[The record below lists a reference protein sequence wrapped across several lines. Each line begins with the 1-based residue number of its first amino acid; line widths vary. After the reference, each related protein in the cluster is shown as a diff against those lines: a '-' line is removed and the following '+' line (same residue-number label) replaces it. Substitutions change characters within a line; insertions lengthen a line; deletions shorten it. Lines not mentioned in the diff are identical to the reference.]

1 MADEL
6 KELKQEQQEVVILE
20 KDMDIDED
28 IIPIESPEDNQAPI
42 TPQQE
47 ETLEEPEEISHK
59 PKFKFDKKLIML
71 IASGLFCIILLIILA
86 IMAFTSKDEE
96 PEPILPIQA
105 NPIIPPTITQ
115 KFQSSKI
122 DSMLIKAN
130 KLYES
135 GNKIEALKLY
145 ENIAVYNESLSKYNL
160 GVSKMNQGLYK
171 EAIETFKEAIA
182 NNENITVSAIN
193 IAVCALEIKDEELFK
208 YYIDLANAFINRDS
222 DVNLYEFYNA
232 LVNYY
237 RGFYIEALHTLDL
250 SDSKYYT
257 SQKEYLKS
265 KILSYLHEDKEAIKA
280 IKAVEDYDI
289 NLPLGL
295 LHARLG
301 EYKEAKQYLNKALV
315 DEKNAPS
322 TYLAISLID
331 IKTGEFASAAT
342 TLKMLNDYNS
352 TFIKDTY
359 PIKAIL
365 NPELFNINLA
375 QQNYDMN
382 IFFDQNSLY
391 QILFYFTPYKAFDP
405 KQTIEYIRKGGLSL
419 FVDENSVAN
428 EYLQT
433 SGIVS
438 KANVMLSNAI
448 LKALN
453 NQLREA
459 NSDFLEIIKLYPNH
473 SILQFNLA
481 LTFAQLGDFAQAYKH
496 FVTSYHLDTSN
507 YIAGAYAIMTAKMI
521 GKDAKRLTNEIL
533 DSMGLDSN
541 LDQDNIYKAMIQLT
555 QSNESALNSW
565 LDKNKNDTVLDTV
578 FNIITAYITNRS
590 EVIIPATDI
599 LNQKL
604 PNDVLVNI
612 IYSATRF
619 DSQNIKNYA
628 KDIQTKFL
636 TTKLDKGALYGGAT
650 IIRTQ
655 YIKLLQIAGLLH
667 KERENIVSDL
677 KVSTQNTKDIL
688 YTLAYLDL
696 FTGHYEEAY
705 TIYNEL
711 INNENI
717 DDANT
722 LFLASVA
729 SIGANHPDSAIG
741 YLELSK
747 LTNPTYAESRLALGL
762 LYQEVGNIDAAI
774 TQYDGLGNSG
784 YKSKFFTFKLE

>member
-6 KELKQEQQEVVILE
+6 REQQEVVIQE
-20 KDMDIDED
+20 KDPNED
-28 IIPIESPEDNQAPI
+28 IIPIESSDERAKAQKQETKEK
-42 TPQQE
+42 TPQESEGVKSKFKLTKKLLILIGASILIFILLITALIVAFSGSDEPESQVIE
-47 ETLEEPEEISHK
+47 LEEP
-59 PKFKFDKKLIML
+59 KLI
-71 IASGLFCIILLIILA
+71 
-86 IMAFTSKDEE
+86 T
-96 PEPILPIQA
+96 
-105 NPIIPPTITQ
+105 PPTITQ

-135 GNKIEALKLY
+135 GNKAEALKIY
-145 ENIAVYNESLSKYNL
+145 ENIAVYNESLSNYNL
-160 GVSKMNQGLYK
+160 GVSKMNQGLFK
-171 EAIETFKEAIA
+171 DAINSFKDAIA
-182 NNENITVSAIN
+182 NNENIAVSAIN
-193 IAVCALEIKDEELFK
+193 LAVCALEINDEKLFE

-237 RGFYIEALHTLDL
+237 RGYYIEALHTLDL
-250 SDSKYYT
+250 SNSKYYT
-257 SQKEYLKS
+257 SQKEYLRS

-289 NLPLGL
+289 SLPLGL

-301 EYKEAKQYLNKALV
+301 EYKEAKKYLNRALV

-331 IKTGEFASAAT
+331 LKTGEFGSAAK
-342 TLKMLNDYNS
+342 TLKMLNDFNS
-352 TFIKDTY
+352 TFVRDTY
-359 PIKAIL
+359 PIKTVL
-365 NPELFNINLA
+365 NPELFDINLA
-375 QQNYDMN
+375 QNNYDLTK
-382 IFFDQNSLY
+382 FFNQNSLY

-419 FVDENSVAN
+419 FVDESGIAD
-428 EYLQT
+428 EYLET
-433 SGIVS
+433 SSIVS
-438 KANVMLSNAI
+438 KANVMLSKAI
-448 LKALN
+448 FKALN
-453 NQLREA
+453 NKLREA
-459 NSDFLEIIKLYPNH
+459 NSDFLEITKLYPNH
-473 SILQFNLA
+473 SIVQFNLA

-496 FVTSYHLDTSN
+496 FVTSYHLDPSN
-507 YIAGAYAIMTAKMI
+507 YIAGAYAIMAAKMI
-521 GKDAKRLTNEIL
+521 GRDAKRLTKEVM
-533 DSMGLDSN
+533 DTMDTDTN

-555 QSNESALNSW
+555 QGNQGALNDW
-565 LDKNKNDTVLDTV
+565 LDKNYNESVLNIV
-578 FNIITAYITNRS
+578 FNIICAYITDRNDI
-590 EVIIPATDI
+590 VILATDE

-604 PNDVLVNI
+604 PNDVLTNI
-612 IYSATRF
+612 IYSVTRF
-619 DSQNIKNYA
+619 DVKNIKNYA
-628 KDIQTKFL
+628 KDIQVKFL
-636 TTKLDKGALYGGAT
+636 TTKLDKGTLYGGAT
-650 IIRTQ
+650 IIKTE
-655 YIKLLQIAGLLH
+655 YIKLLQIAGLLNI
-667 KERENIVSDL
+667 ERESIIKDL
-677 KVSTQNTKDIL
+677 KISSDNTKDIL
-688 YTLAYLDL
+688 HTLAYLSL

-711 INNENI
+711 VNTEKE

-741 YLELSK
+741 YLELAK
-747 LTNPTYAESRLALGL
+747 LTNPTYSEARLALGF

>member
-6 KELKQEQQEVVILE
+6 KEQQEVVIQE
-20 KDMDIDED
+20 KDPNED
-28 IIPIESPEDNQAPI
+28 IIPIESSDERAKAQKQETKEEKPQESEGIKSKFKLTKKLLMLIGAGILIFILLITALIMAFSGSDEPESQVI
-42 TPQQE
+42 E
-47 ETLEEPEEISHK
+47 LEEP
-59 PKFKFDKKLIML
+59 KLI
-71 IASGLFCIILLIILA
+71 
-86 IMAFTSKDEE
+86 T
-96 PEPILPIQA
+96 
-105 NPIIPPTITQ
+105 PPTITQ

-135 GNKIEALKLY
+135 GNKAEALKIY
-145 ENIAVYNESLSKYNL
+145 ENIAVYNESLSNYNL
-160 GVSKMNQGLYK
+160 GVSKMNQGLFK
-171 EAIETFKEAIA
+171 DAINSFKDAIA
-182 NNENITVSAIN
+182 NNENIAVSAIN
-193 IAVCALEIKDEELFK
+193 LAVCALEINDEKLFE

-237 RGFYIEALHTLDL
+237 KGYYIEALHTLDL
-250 SDSKYYT
+250 SNSKYYT
-257 SQKEYLKS
+257 SQKEYLRS

-301 EYKEAKQYLNKALV
+301 EYKEAKKYLNRALV

-331 IKTGEFASAAT
+331 LKTGEFGSAAK
-342 TLKMLNDYNS
+342 TLKMLNDFNS
-352 TFIKDTY
+352 TFVRDTY
-359 PIKAIL
+359 PIKTVL
-365 NPELFNINLA
+365 NPELFDINLA
-375 QQNYDMN
+375 QNNYDLTK
-382 IFFDQNSLY
+382 FFNQNSLY

-419 FVDENSVAN
+419 FVDESGMAD
-428 EYLQT
+428 EYLET

-438 KANVMLSNAI
+438 KANVMLSQAI
-448 LKALN
+448 FKALN
-453 NQLREA
+453 NKLREA
-459 NSDFLEIIKLYPNH
+459 NSDFLEITKLYPNH
-473 SILQFNLA
+473 SIVQFNLA

-496 FVTSYHLDTSN
+496 FVTSYHLDPSN
-507 YIAGAYAIMTAKMI
+507 HIAGAYAIMAAKMI
-521 GKDAKRLTNEIL
+521 GRDAKRLTKEVM
-533 DSMGLDSN
+533 DTMDADTN

-555 QSNESALNSW
+555 QGNQGALNDW
-565 LDKNKNDTVLDTV
+565 LDKNYNESVLNIV
-578 FNIITAYITNRS
+578 FNIICAYITDRNDI
-590 EVIIPATDI
+590 VILATDK

-604 PNDVLVNI
+604 PNDVLTNI
-612 IYSATRF
+612 IYSVTRF
-619 DSQNIKNYA
+619 DVKNIKNYA
-628 KDIQTKFL
+628 KDIQVKFL
-636 TTKLDKGALYGGAT
+636 TTKLDKGTLYGGAT
-650 IIRTQ
+650 IIKTE
-655 YIKLLQIAGLLH
+655 YIKLLQIAGLLNI
-667 KERENIVSDL
+667 ERESIIKDL
-677 KVSTQNTKDIL
+677 KISSDNTKDIL
-688 YTLAYLDL
+688 HTLAYLSL

-711 INNENI
+711 VNTEKE

-741 YLELSK
+741 YLELAK
-747 LTNPTYAESRLALGL
+747 LTNPTYSEARLALGF

-774 TQYDGLGNSG
+774 TQYSGLGD
-784 YKSKFFTFKLE
+784 SKYQSQFFTFRLE

>member
-6 KELKQEQQEVVILE
+6 KEQQEVVIQE
-20 KDMDIDED
+20 KDPNED
-28 IIPIESPEDNQAPI
+28 IIPIESSDERAKAQKQEAKEE
-42 TPQQE
+42 TPQESEGVKSKFKLTKKLLMLIGAGILIFILLITALIAAFSGSDEPESQVIE
-47 ETLEEPEEISHK
+47 LEEP
-59 PKFKFDKKLIML
+59 KLI
-71 IASGLFCIILLIILA
+71 
-86 IMAFTSKDEE
+86 T
-96 PEPILPIQA
+96 
-105 NPIIPPTITQ
+105 PPTITQ

-135 GNKIEALKLY
+135 GNKAEALKIY
-145 ENIAVYNESLSKYNL
+145 ENIAVYNESLSNYNL
-160 GVSKMNQGLYK
+160 GVSKMNQGLFK
-171 EAIETFKEAIA
+171 DAINSFKDAIA
-182 NNENITVSAIN
+182 NNENIAVSAIN
-193 IAVCALEIKDEELFK
+193 LAVCALEINDEKLFE

-237 RGFYIEALHTLDL
+237 KGYYIEALHTLDL
-250 SDSKYYT
+250 SNSKYYT
-257 SQKEYLKS
+257 SQKEYLRS

-301 EYKEAKQYLNKALV
+301 EYKEAKKYLNRALV

-331 IKTGEFASAAT
+331 LKTGEFGSAAK
-342 TLKMLNDYNS
+342 TLKMLNDFNS
-352 TFIKDTY
+352 TFVRDTY
-359 PIKAIL
+359 PIKTVL
-365 NPELFNINLA
+365 NPELFDINLA
-375 QQNYDMN
+375 QNNYDLTK
-382 IFFDQNSLY
+382 FFDQNSLY

-419 FVDENSVAN
+419 FVDESGMAD
-428 EYLQT
+428 EYLET

-438 KANVMLSNAI
+438 KANVMLSQAI
-448 LKALN
+448 FKALN
-453 NQLREA
+453 NKLREA
-459 NSDFLEIIKLYPNH
+459 NSDFLEITKLYPNH
-473 SILQFNLA
+473 SIVQFNLA

-507 YIAGAYAIMTAKMI
+507 YIAGAYAIMAAKMI
-521 GKDAKRLTNEIL
+521 GRDAKRLTKEVM
-533 DSMGLDSN
+533 DTMDADTN

-555 QSNESALNSW
+555 QGNQGALNDW
-565 LDKNKNDTVLDTV
+565 LDKNYNESVLNIV
-578 FNIITAYITNRS
+578 FNIICAYITDRNDI
-590 EVIIPATDI
+590 VILATDK

-604 PNDVLVNI
+604 PNDVLTNI
-612 IYSATRF
+612 IYSVTRF
-619 DSQNIKNYA
+619 DVKNIKNYA
-628 KDIQTKFL
+628 KDIQVKFL
-636 TTKLDKGALYGGAT
+636 TTKLDKGTLYGGAT
-650 IIRTQ
+650 IIKTE
-655 YIKLLQIAGLLH
+655 YIKLLQIAGLLNI
-667 KERENIVSDL
+667 ERESIIKDL
-677 KVSTQNTKDIL
+677 KISSDNTKDIL
-688 YTLAYLDL
+688 HTLAYLSL

-711 INNENI
+711 VNTEKE

-741 YLELSK
+741 YLELAK
-747 LTNPTYAESRLALGL
+747 LTNPTYSEARLALGF

-774 TQYDGLGNSG
+774 TQYSGLGD
-784 YKSKFFTFKLE
+784 SKYQSQFFTFRLE

>member
-6 KELKQEQQEVVILE
+6 KEQQQEVVIQE
-20 KDMDIDED
+20 KDPNED
-28 IIPIESPEDNQAPI
+28 IIPIESSDERAKAQKQETKEEKPQESEGVKSKFKLTKKLLMLIGASILIFILLITALIVAFSGSDEPESQVI
-42 TPQQE
+42 E
-47 ETLEEPEEISHK
+47 LEEP
-59 PKFKFDKKLIML
+59 KLI
-71 IASGLFCIILLIILA
+71 
-86 IMAFTSKDEE
+86 T
-96 PEPILPIQA
+96 
-105 NPIIPPTITQ
+105 PPTITQ

-135 GNKIEALKLY
+135 GNKAEALKIY
-145 ENIAVYNESLSKYNL
+145 ENIAVYNESLSNYNL
-160 GVSKMNQGLYK
+160 GVSKMNQGLFK
-171 EAIETFKEAIA
+171 DAINSFKDAIA
-182 NNENITVSAIN
+182 NNENIAVSAIN
-193 IAVCALEIKDEELFK
+193 LAVCALEINDEKLFE

-237 RGFYIEALHTLDL
+237 KGYYIEALHTLDL
-250 SDSKYYT
+250 SNSKYYT
-257 SQKEYLKS
+257 SQKEYLRS

-301 EYKEAKQYLNKALV
+301 EYKEAKKYLNRALV

-331 IKTGEFASAAT
+331 LKTGEFGSAAK
-342 TLKMLNDYNS
+342 TLKMLNDFNS
-352 TFIKDTY
+352 TFVRDTY
-359 PIKAIL
+359 PIKTVL
-365 NPELFNINLA
+365 NPELFDINLA
-375 QQNYDMN
+375 QNNYDLTK
-382 IFFDQNSLY
+382 FFDQNSLY

-419 FVDENSVAN
+419 FVDESGMAD
-428 EYLQT
+428 EYLET

-438 KANVMLSNAI
+438 KANVMLSQAI
-448 LKALN
+448 FKALN
-453 NQLREA
+453 NKLREA
-459 NSDFLEIIKLYPNH
+459 NSDFLEITKLYPNH
-473 SILQFNLA
+473 SIVQFNLA

-496 FVTSYHLDTSN
+496 FVTSYHLDPSN
-507 YIAGAYAIMTAKMI
+507 HIAGAYAIMAAKMI
-521 GKDAKRLTNEIL
+521 GRDAKRLTKEVM
-533 DSMGLDSN
+533 DTMDADTN

-555 QSNESALNSW
+555 QGNQGALNDW
-565 LDKNKNDTVLDTV
+565 LDKNYNESVLNIV
-578 FNIITAYITNRS
+578 FNIICAYITDRNDI
-590 EVIIPATDI
+590 VILATDK

-604 PNDVLVNI
+604 PNDVLTNI
-612 IYSATRF
+612 IYSVTRF
-619 DSQNIKNYA
+619 DVKNIKNYA
-628 KDIQTKFL
+628 KDIQVKFL
-636 TTKLDKGALYGGAT
+636 TTKLDKGTLYGGAT
-650 IIRTQ
+650 IIKTE
-655 YIKLLQIAGLLH
+655 YIKLLQIAGLLNI
-667 KERENIVSDL
+667 ERESIIKDL
-677 KVSTQNTKDIL
+677 KISSDNTKDIL
-688 YTLAYLDL
+688 HTLAYLSL

-711 INNENI
+711 VNTEKE

-741 YLELSK
+741 YLELAK
-747 LTNPTYAESRLALGL
+747 LTNPTYSEARLALGF

-774 TQYDGLGNSG
+774 TQYSGLGD
-784 YKSKFFTFKLE
+784 SKYQSQFFTFKLE

>member
-6 KELKQEQQEVVILE
+6 KEQQEVVIQE
-20 KDMDIDED
+20 KDPNED
-28 IIPIESPEDNQAPI
+28 IIPIESSDERAKAQKQETKEEKPQESEGVKSKFKLTKKLLMLIGASILIFILLITALIVAFSGSDEPESQVI
-42 TPQQE
+42 E
-47 ETLEEPEEISHK
+47 LEEP
-59 PKFKFDKKLIML
+59 KLI
-71 IASGLFCIILLIILA
+71 
-86 IMAFTSKDEE
+86 T
-96 PEPILPIQA
+96 
-105 NPIIPPTITQ
+105 PPTITQ

-135 GNKIEALKLY
+135 GNKAEALKIY
-145 ENIAVYNESLSKYNL
+145 ENIAVYNESLSNYNL
-160 GVSKMNQGLYK
+160 GVSKMNQGLFK
-171 EAIETFKEAIA
+171 DAINSFKDAIA
-182 NNENITVSAIN
+182 NNENIAVSAIN
-193 IAVCALEIKDEELFK
+193 LAVCALEINDEKLFE

-237 RGFYIEALHTLDL
+237 RGYYIEALHTLDL
-250 SDSKYYT
+250 SNSKYYT
-257 SQKEYLKS
+257 SQKEYLRS

-289 NLPLGL
+289 SLPLGL

-301 EYKEAKQYLNKALV
+301 EYKEAKKYLNRALV

-331 IKTGEFASAAT
+331 LKTGEFGSAAK
-342 TLKMLNDYNS
+342 TLKMLNDFNS
-352 TFIKDTY
+352 TFVRDTY
-359 PIKAIL
+359 PIKTVL
-365 NPELFNINLA
+365 NPELFDINLA
-375 QQNYDMN
+375 QNNYDLTK
-382 IFFDQNSLY
+382 FFNQNSLY

-419 FVDENSVAN
+419 FVDESGIAD
-428 EYLQT
+428 EYLET
-433 SGIVS
+433 SSIVS
-438 KANVMLSNAI
+438 KANVMLSQAI
-448 LKALN
+448 FKALN
-453 NQLREA
+453 NKLREA
-459 NSDFLEIIKLYPNH
+459 NSDFLEITKLYPNH
-473 SILQFNLA
+473 SIVQFNLA

-507 YIAGAYAIMTAKMI
+507 YIAGAYAIMAAKMI
-521 GKDAKRLTNEIL
+521 GRDAKRLTKEVM
-533 DSMGLDSN
+533 DTMDADTN

-555 QSNESALNSW
+555 QGNQGALNDW
-565 LDKNKNDTVLDTV
+565 LDKNYNESVLNIV
-578 FNIITAYITNRS
+578 FNIICAYITDRNDI
-590 EVIIPATDI
+590 VILATDK

-604 PNDVLVNI
+604 PNDVLTNI
-612 IYSATRF
+612 IYSVTRF
-619 DSQNIKNYA
+619 DVKNIKNYA
-628 KDIQTKFL
+628 KDIQVKFL
-636 TTKLDKGALYGGAT
+636 TTKLDKGTLYGGAT
-650 IIRTQ
+650 IIKTE
-655 YIKLLQIAGLLH
+655 YIKLLQIAGLLNI
-667 KERENIVSDL
+667 ERESIIKDL
-677 KVSTQNTKDIL
+677 KISSDNTKDIL
-688 YTLAYLDL
+688 HTLAYLSL

-711 INNENI
+711 VNTEKE

-741 YLELSK
+741 YLELAK
-747 LTNPTYAESRLALGL
+747 LTNPTYSEARLALGF

>member
-6 KELKQEQQEVVILE
+6 KEQQEVVIQE
-20 KDMDIDED
+20 KDPNED
-28 IIPIESPEDNQAPI
+28 IIPIESSDERAKAQKQETKEEKPQESEGVKSKFKLTKKLLMLIGASILIFILLITALIVAFSGSDEPESQVI
-42 TPQQE
+42 E
-47 ETLEEPEEISHK
+47 LEEP
-59 PKFKFDKKLIML
+59 KLI
-71 IASGLFCIILLIILA
+71 
-86 IMAFTSKDEE
+86 T
-96 PEPILPIQA
+96 
-105 NPIIPPTITQ
+105 PPTITQ

-135 GNKIEALKLY
+135 GNKAEALKIY
-145 ENIAVYNESLSKYNL
+145 ENIAVYNESLSNYNL
-160 GVSKMNQGLYK
+160 GVSKMNQGLFK
-171 EAIETFKEAIA
+171 DAINSFKDAIA
-182 NNENITVSAIN
+182 NNENIAVSAIN
-193 IAVCALEIKDEELFK
+193 LAVCALEINDEKLFE

-237 RGFYIEALHTLDL
+237 KGYYIEALHTLDL
-250 SDSKYYT
+250 SNSKYYT
-257 SQKEYLKS
+257 SQKEYLRS

-301 EYKEAKQYLNKALV
+301 EYKEAKKYLNRALV

-331 IKTGEFASAAT
+331 LKTGEFGSAAK
-342 TLKMLNDYNS
+342 TLKMLNDFNS
-352 TFIKDTY
+352 TFVRDTY
-359 PIKAIL
+359 PIKTVL
-365 NPELFNINLA
+365 NPELFDINLA
-375 QQNYDMN
+375 QNNYDLTK
-382 IFFDQNSLY
+382 FFDQNSLY

-419 FVDENSVAN
+419 FVDESGIAD
-428 EYLQT
+428 EYLET

-438 KANVMLSNAI
+438 KANVMLSQAI
-448 LKALN
+448 FKALN
-453 NQLREA
+453 NKLREA
-459 NSDFLEIIKLYPNH
+459 NSDFLEITKLYPNH
-473 SILQFNLA
+473 SIVQFNLA

-496 FVTSYHLDTSN
+496 FVTSYHLDPSN
-507 YIAGAYAIMTAKMI
+507 YIAGAYAIMAAKII
-521 GKDAKRLTNEIL
+521 GRDAKRLTKEVM
-533 DSMGLDSN
+533 DTMDADTN

-555 QSNESALNSW
+555 QGNQGALNDW
-565 LDKNKNDTVLDTV
+565 LDKNHNESVLNIV
-578 FNIITAYITNRS
+578 FNIICAYITDRNDI
-590 EVIIPATDI
+590 VILATDE

-604 PNDVLVNI
+604 PNDVLTNI
-612 IYSATRF
+612 IYSVTRF
-619 DSQNIKNYA
+619 DVKNIKNYA
-628 KDIQTKFL
+628 KDIQVKFL
-636 TTKLDKGALYGGAT
+636 TTKLDKGTLYGGAT
-650 IIRTQ
+650 IIKTE
-655 YIKLLQIAGLLH
+655 YIKLLQIAGLLNI
-667 KERENIVSDL
+667 ERESIIKDL
-677 KVSTQNTKDIL
+677 KISSDNTKDIL
-688 YTLAYLDL
+688 HTLAYLSL

-711 INNENI
+711 VNTEKE

-741 YLELSK
+741 YLELAK
-747 LTNPTYAESRLALGL
+747 LTNPTYSEARLALGF
-762 LYQEVGNIDAAI
+762 LYQEVGNIEAAI

>member
-6 KELKQEQQEVVILE
+6 KELEQEQQEVVILE

-331 IKTGEFASAAT
+331 IKTGEFTSAAT

-521 GKDAKRLTNEIL
+521 GKDTKRLTNEIL

-774 TQYDGLGNSG
+774 TQYNGLGNSG
-784 YKSKFFTFKLE
+784 YRSKFFTFRLE

>member
-6 KELKQEQQEVVILE
+6 REQQEVVIQE
-20 KDMDIDED
+20 KDPNED
-28 IIPIESPEDNQAPI
+28 IIPIESSDERAKAQKQETKEE
-42 TPQQE
+42 TPQESEGVKSKFKLTKKLLILIGTSILIFILLITALIVAFSGSDEPESQAIE
-47 ETLEEPEEISHK
+47 LEEP
-59 PKFKFDKKLIML
+59 KLI
-71 IASGLFCIILLIILA
+71 
-86 IMAFTSKDEE
+86 T
-96 PEPILPIQA
+96 
-105 NPIIPPTITQ
+105 PPTITQ

-135 GNKIEALKLY
+135 GNKAEALKIY
-145 ENIAVYNESLSKYNL
+145 ENIAVYNESLSNYNL
-160 GVSKMNQGLYK
+160 GVSKMNQGLFK
-171 EAIETFKEAIA
+171 DAINSFKDAIA
-182 NNENITVSAIN
+182 NNENIAVSAIN
-193 IAVCALEIKDEELFK
+193 LAVCALEINDEKLFE

-237 RGFYIEALHTLDL
+237 RGYYIEALHTLDL
-250 SDSKYYT
+250 SNSKYYT
-257 SQKEYLKS
+257 SQKEYLRS

-289 NLPLGL
+289 SLPLGL

-301 EYKEAKQYLNKALV
+301 EYKEAKKYLNRALV

-331 IKTGEFASAAT
+331 LKTGEFGSAAK
-342 TLKMLNDYNS
+342 TLKMLNDFNS
-352 TFIKDTY
+352 TFVRDTY
-359 PIKAIL
+359 PIKTVL
-365 NPELFNINLA
+365 NPELFDINLA
-375 QQNYDMN
+375 QNNYDLTK
-382 IFFDQNSLY
+382 FFNQNSLY

-419 FVDENSVAN
+419 FVDESGIAD
-428 EYLQT
+428 EYLET
-433 SGIVS
+433 SSIVS
-438 KANVMLSNAI
+438 KANVMLSKAI
-448 LKALN
+448 FKALN
-453 NQLREA
+453 NKLREA
-459 NSDFLEIIKLYPNH
+459 NSDFLEITKLYPNH
-473 SILQFNLA
+473 SIVQFNLA

-496 FVTSYHLDTSN
+496 FVTSYHLDPSN
-507 YIAGAYAIMTAKMI
+507 YIAGAYAIMAAKMI
-521 GKDAKRLTNEIL
+521 GRDAKRLTKEVM
-533 DSMGLDSN
+533 DTMDADTD

-555 QSNESALNSW
+555 QGNQGALNDW
-565 LDKNKNDTVLDTV
+565 LDKNYNESVLNIV
-578 FNIITAYITNRS
+578 FNIICAYITDRNDI
-590 EVIIPATDI
+590 VILATDK

-604 PNDVLVNI
+604 PNDVLTNI
-612 IYSATRF
+612 IYSVTRF
-619 DSQNIKNYA
+619 DVKNIKNYA
-628 KDIQTKFL
+628 KDIQVKFL
-636 TTKLDKGALYGGAT
+636 TTKLDKGTLYGGAT
-650 IIRTQ
+650 IIKAE
-655 YIKLLQIAGLLH
+655 YIKLLQIAGLLNI
-667 KERENIVSDL
+667 ERESIIKDL
-677 KVSTQNTKDIL
+677 KISSDNTKDIL
-688 YTLAYLDL
+688 HTLAYLSL

-711 INNENI
+711 VNTEKE

-741 YLELSK
+741 YLELAK
-747 LTNPTYAESRLALGL
+747 LTNPTYSEARLALGF

>member
-6 KELKQEQQEVVILE
+6 KEQQEVVIQE
-20 KDMDIDED
+20 KDPNED
-28 IIPIESPEDNQAPI
+28 IIPIESSDERAKAQKQETKEEKPQESEGVKSKFKLTKKLLMLIGAGILIFILLITALIAAFSGSDEPESQVI
-42 TPQQE
+42 E
-47 ETLEEPEEISHK
+47 LEEP
-59 PKFKFDKKLIML
+59 KLI
-71 IASGLFCIILLIILA
+71 
-86 IMAFTSKDEE
+86 T
-96 PEPILPIQA
+96 
-105 NPIIPPTITQ
+105 PPTITQ

-135 GNKIEALKLY
+135 GNKAEALKIY
-145 ENIAVYNESLSKYNL
+145 ENIAVYNESLSNYNL
-160 GVSKMNQGLYK
+160 GVSKMNQGLFK
-171 EAIETFKEAIA
+171 DAINSFKDAIA
-182 NNENITVSAIN
+182 NNENIAVSAIN
-193 IAVCALEIKDEELFK
+193 LAVCALEINDEKLFE

-237 RGFYIEALHTLDL
+237 KGYYIEALHTLDL
-250 SDSKYYT
+250 SNSKYYT
-257 SQKEYLKS
+257 SQKEYLRS

-301 EYKEAKQYLNKALV
+301 EYKEAKKYLNRALV

-331 IKTGEFASAAT
+331 LKTGEFGSAAK
-342 TLKMLNDYNS
+342 TLKMLNDFNS
-352 TFIKDTY
+352 TFVRDTY
-359 PIKAIL
+359 PIKTVL
-365 NPELFNINLA
+365 NPELFDINLA
-375 QQNYDMN
+375 QNNYDLTK
-382 IFFDQNSLY
+382 FFDQNSLY

-419 FVDENSVAN
+419 FVDESGMAD
-428 EYLQT
+428 EYLET

-438 KANVMLSNAI
+438 KANVMLSQAI
-448 LKALN
+448 FKALN
-453 NQLREA
+453 NKLREA
-459 NSDFLEIIKLYPNH
+459 NSDFLEITKLYPNH
-473 SILQFNLA
+473 SIVQFNLA

-507 YIAGAYAIMTAKMI
+507 YIAGAYAIMAAKMI
-521 GKDAKRLTNEIL
+521 GRDAKRLTKEVM
-533 DSMGLDSN
+533 DTMDADTN

-555 QSNESALNSW
+555 QGNQGALNDW
-565 LDKNKNDTVLDTV
+565 LDKNYNESVLNIV
-578 FNIITAYITNRS
+578 FNIICAYITDRNDI
-590 EVIIPATDI
+590 VILATDK

-604 PNDVLVNI
+604 PNDVLTNI
-612 IYSATRF
+612 IYSVTRF
-619 DSQNIKNYA
+619 DVKNIKNYA
-628 KDIQTKFL
+628 KDIQVKFL
-636 TTKLDKGALYGGAT
+636 TTKLDKGTLYGGAT
-650 IIRTQ
+650 IIKTE
-655 YIKLLQIAGLLH
+655 YIKLLQIAGLLNI
-667 KERENIVSDL
+667 ERESIIKDL
-677 KVSTQNTKDIL
+677 KISSDNTKDIL
-688 YTLAYLDL
+688 HTLAYLSL

-711 INNENI
+711 VNTEKE

-741 YLELSK
+741 YLELAK
-747 LTNPTYAESRLALGL
+747 LTNPTYSEARLALGF

-774 TQYDGLGNSG
+774 TQYSGLGD
-784 YKSKFFTFKLE
+784 SKYQSQFFTFRLE

>member
-6 KELKQEQQEVVILE
+6 KEQQEVVIQE
-20 KDMDIDED
+20 KDPNED
-28 IIPIESPEDNQAPI
+28 IIPIESSDERAKAQKQETKEE
-42 TPQQE
+42 TPQESEGVKSKFKLTKKLLMLIGASILIFILLITALIVAFSGSDEPESQVIE
-47 ETLEEPEEISHK
+47 LEEP
-59 PKFKFDKKLIML
+59 KLI
-71 IASGLFCIILLIILA
+71 
-86 IMAFTSKDEE
+86 T
-96 PEPILPIQA
+96 
-105 NPIIPPTITQ
+105 PPTITQ
-115 KFQSSKI
+115 KFQSTKI

-135 GNKIEALKLY
+135 GNKAEALKIY
-145 ENIAVYNESLSKYNL
+145 ENIAVYNESLSNYNL
-160 GVSKMNQGLYK
+160 GVSKMNQGLFK
-171 EAIETFKEAIA
+171 DAINSFKDAIA
-182 NNENITVSAIN
+182 NNENIAVSAIN
-193 IAVCALEIKDEELFK
+193 LAVCALEINDEKLFE

-237 RGFYIEALHTLDL
+237 KGYYIEALHTLDL
-250 SDSKYYT
+250 SNSKYYT
-257 SQKEYLKS
+257 SQKEYLRS

-301 EYKEAKQYLNKALV
+301 EYKEAKKYLNRALV

-331 IKTGEFASAAT
+331 LKTGEFGSAAK
-342 TLKMLNDYNS
+342 TLKMLNDFNS
-352 TFIKDTY
+352 TFVRDTY
-359 PIKAIL
+359 PIKTVL
-365 NPELFNINLA
+365 NPELFDINLA
-375 QQNYDMN
+375 QNNYDLTK
-382 IFFDQNSLY
+382 FFNQNSLY

-419 FVDENSVAN
+419 FVDESGIAD
-428 EYLQT
+428 EYLET

-438 KANVMLSNAI
+438 KANVMLSQAI
-448 LKALN
+448 FKALN
-453 NQLREA
+453 NKLREA
-459 NSDFLEIIKLYPNH
+459 NSDFLEITKLYPNH
-473 SILQFNLA
+473 SIVQFNLA

-496 FVTSYHLDTSN
+496 FVTSYHLDPSN
-507 YIAGAYAIMTAKMI
+507 YIAGAYAIMAAKII
-521 GKDAKRLTNEIL
+521 GRDAKRLTKEVM
-533 DSMGLDSN
+533 DTMDADTN

-555 QSNESALNSW
+555 QGNQGALNDW
-565 LDKNKNDTVLDTV
+565 LDKNYNESVLNIV
-578 FNIITAYITNRS
+578 FNIICAYITDRNDI
-590 EVIIPATDI
+590 VILATDE

-604 PNDVLVNI
+604 PNDVLTNI
-612 IYSATRF
+612 IYSVTRF
-619 DSQNIKNYA
+619 DVKNIKNYA
-628 KDIQTKFL
+628 KDIQVKFL
-636 TTKLDKGALYGGAT
+636 TTKLDKGTLYGGAT
-650 IIRTQ
+650 IIKTE
-655 YIKLLQIAGLLH
+655 YIKLLQIAGLLNI
-667 KERENIVSDL
+667 ERESIIKDL
-677 KVSTQNTKDIL
+677 KISSDNTKDIL
-688 YTLAYLDL
+688 HTLAYLSL

-711 INNENI
+711 VNTEKE

-741 YLELSK
+741 YLELAK
-747 LTNPTYAESRLALGL
+747 LTNPTYSEARLALGF

>member
-6 KELKQEQQEVVILE
+6 KEQQEVVIQE
-20 KDMDIDED
+20 KDPNED
-28 IIPIESPEDNQAPI
+28 IIPIESSDERAKAQKQETKEE
-42 TPQQE
+42 TPQESEGVKSKFKLTKKLLMLIGAGILIFILLITALIMAFSGSDEPESQVIE
-47 ETLEEPEEISHK
+47 LEEP
-59 PKFKFDKKLIML
+59 KLI
-71 IASGLFCIILLIILA
+71 
-86 IMAFTSKDEE
+86 T
-96 PEPILPIQA
+96 
-105 NPIIPPTITQ
+105 PPTITQ

-135 GNKIEALKLY
+135 GNKAEALKIY
-145 ENIAVYNESLSKYNL
+145 ENIAVYNESLSNYNL
-160 GVSKMNQGLYK
+160 GVSKMNQGLFK
-171 EAIETFKEAIA
+171 DAINSFKDAIA
-182 NNENITVSAIN
+182 NNENIAVSAIN
-193 IAVCALEIKDEELFK
+193 LAVCALEINDEKLFE

-237 RGFYIEALHTLDL
+237 KGYYIEALHTLDL
-250 SDSKYYT
+250 SNSKYYT
-257 SQKEYLKS
+257 SQKEYLRS

-301 EYKEAKQYLNKALV
+301 EYKEAKKYLNRALV

-331 IKTGEFASAAT
+331 LKTGEFGSAAK
-342 TLKMLNDYNS
+342 TLKMLNDFNS
-352 TFIKDTY
+352 TFVRDTY
-359 PIKAIL
+359 PIKTVL
-365 NPELFNINLA
+365 NPELFDINLA
-375 QQNYDMN
+375 QNNYDLTK
-382 IFFDQNSLY
+382 FFDQNSLY

-419 FVDENSVAN
+419 FVDESGMAD
-428 EYLQT
+428 EYLET

-438 KANVMLSNAI
+438 KANVMLSQAI
-448 LKALN
+448 FKALN
-453 NQLREA
+453 NKLREA
-459 NSDFLEIIKLYPNH
+459 NSDFLEITKLYPNH
-473 SILQFNLA
+473 SIVQFNLA

-496 FVTSYHLDTSN
+496 FVTSYHLDPSN
-507 YIAGAYAIMTAKMI
+507 HIAGAYAIMAAKMI
-521 GKDAKRLTNEIL
+521 GRDAKRLTKEVM
-533 DSMGLDSN
+533 DTMDADTN

-555 QSNESALNSW
+555 QGNQGALNDW
-565 LDKNKNDTVLDTV
+565 LDKNYNESVLNIV
-578 FNIITAYITNRS
+578 FNIICAYITDRNDI
-590 EVIIPATDI
+590 VILATDK

-604 PNDVLVNI
+604 PNDVLTNI
-612 IYSATRF
+612 IYSVTRF
-619 DSQNIKNYA
+619 DVKNIKNYA
-628 KDIQTKFL
+628 KDIQVKFL
-636 TTKLDKGALYGGAT
+636 TTKLDKGTLYGGAT
-650 IIRTQ
+650 IIKTE
-655 YIKLLQIAGLLH
+655 YIKLLQIAGLLNI
-667 KERENIVSDL
+667 ERESIIKDL
-677 KVSTQNTKDIL
+677 KISSDNTKDIL
-688 YTLAYLDL
+688 HTLAYLSL

-711 INNENI
+711 VNTEKE

-741 YLELSK
+741 YLELAK
-747 LTNPTYAESRLALGL
+747 LTNPTYSEARLALGF

-774 TQYDGLGNSG
+774 TQYSGLGD
-784 YKSKFFTFKLE
+784 SKYQSQFFTFRLE

>member
-6 KELKQEQQEVVILE
+6 KEQQEVVIQE
-20 KDMDIDED
+20 KDPNED
-28 IIPIESPEDNQAPI
+28 IIPIESSDERAKAQKQETKEE
-42 TPQQE
+42 TPQESEGVKSKFKLTKKLLMLIGASILIFILLITALIAAFSGSDEPESQVIE
-47 ETLEEPEEISHK
+47 LEEP
-59 PKFKFDKKLIML
+59 KLI
-71 IASGLFCIILLIILA
+71 
-86 IMAFTSKDEE
+86 T
-96 PEPILPIQA
+96 
-105 NPIIPPTITQ
+105 PPTITQ

-135 GNKIEALKLY
+135 GNKAEALKIY
-145 ENIAVYNESLSKYNL
+145 ENIAVYNESLSNYNL
-160 GVSKMNQGLYK
+160 GVSKMNQGLFK
-171 EAIETFKEAIA
+171 DAINSFKDAIA
-182 NNENITVSAIN
+182 NNENIAVSAIN
-193 IAVCALEIKDEELFK
+193 LAVCALEINDEKLFE

-237 RGFYIEALHTLDL
+237 KGYYIEALHTLDL
-250 SDSKYYT
+250 SNSKYYT
-257 SQKEYLKS
+257 SQKEYLRS

-301 EYKEAKQYLNKALV
+301 EYKEAKKYLNRALV

-331 IKTGEFASAAT
+331 LKTGEFGSAAK
-342 TLKMLNDYNS
+342 TLKMLNDFNS
-352 TFIKDTY
+352 TFVRDTY
-359 PIKAIL
+359 PIKTVL
-365 NPELFNINLA
+365 NPELFDINLA
-375 QQNYDMN
+375 QNNYDLTK
-382 IFFDQNSLY
+382 FFDQNSLY

-419 FVDENSVAN
+419 FVDESGIAD
-428 EYLQT
+428 EYLET

-438 KANVMLSNAI
+438 KANVMLSQAI
-448 LKALN
+448 FKALN
-453 NQLREA
+453 NKLREA
-459 NSDFLEIIKLYPNH
+459 NSDFLEITKLYPNH
-473 SILQFNLA
+473 SIVQFNLA

-496 FVTSYHLDTSN
+496 FVTSYHLDPSN
-507 YIAGAYAIMTAKMI
+507 HIAGAYAIMAAKMI
-521 GKDAKRLTNEIL
+521 GRDAKRLTKEVM
-533 DSMGLDSN
+533 DTMDADTN

-555 QSNESALNSW
+555 QGNQGALNDW
-565 LDKNKNDTVLDTV
+565 LDKNYNESVLNIV
-578 FNIITAYITNRS
+578 FNIICAYITDRNDI
-590 EVIIPATDI
+590 VILATDK

-604 PNDVLVNI
+604 PNDVLTNI
-612 IYSATRF
+612 IYSVTRF
-619 DSQNIKNYA
+619 DVKNIKNYA
-628 KDIQTKFL
+628 KDIQVKFL
-636 TTKLDKGALYGGAT
+636 TTKLDKGTLYGGAT
-650 IIRTQ
+650 IIKTE
-655 YIKLLQIAGLLH
+655 YIKLLQIAGLLNI
-667 KERENIVSDL
+667 ERESIIKDL
-677 KVSTQNTKDIL
+677 KISSDNTKDIL
-688 YTLAYLDL
+688 HTLAYLSL

-711 INNENI
+711 VNTEKE

-741 YLELSK
+741 YLELAK
-747 LTNPTYAESRLALGL
+747 LTNPTYSEARLALGF

-774 TQYDGLGNSG
+774 TQYSGLGD
-784 YKSKFFTFKLE
+784 SKYQSQFFTFRLE

>member
-6 KELKQEQQEVVILE
+6 KEQQEVVIQE
-20 KDMDIDED
+20 KDPNED
-28 IIPIESPEDNQAPI
+28 IIPIESSDERAKAQKQETKEEKPQESEGVKSKFKLTKKLLMLIGASILIFILLITALIVAFSGSDEPESQVI
-42 TPQQE
+42 E
-47 ETLEEPEEISHK
+47 LEEP
-59 PKFKFDKKLIML
+59 KLI
-71 IASGLFCIILLIILA
+71 
-86 IMAFTSKDEE
+86 T
-96 PEPILPIQA
+96 
-105 NPIIPPTITQ
+105 PPTITQ

-135 GNKIEALKLY
+135 GNKAEALKIY
-145 ENIAVYNESLSKYNL
+145 ENIAVYNESLSNYNL
-160 GVSKMNQGLYK
+160 GVSKMNQGLFK
-171 EAIETFKEAIA
+171 DAINSFKDAIA
-182 NNENITVSAIN
+182 NNENIAVSAIN
-193 IAVCALEIKDEELFK
+193 LAVCALEINDEKLFE

-237 RGFYIEALHTLDL
+237 KGYYIEALHTLDL
-250 SDSKYYT
+250 SNSKYYT
-257 SQKEYLKS
+257 SQKEYLRS

-301 EYKEAKQYLNKALV
+301 EYKEAKKYLNRALV

-331 IKTGEFASAAT
+331 LKTGEFGSAAK
-342 TLKMLNDYNS
+342 TLKMLNDFNS
-352 TFIKDTY
+352 TFVRDTY
-359 PIKAIL
+359 PIKTVL
-365 NPELFNINLA
+365 NPELFDINLA
-375 QQNYDMN
+375 QNNYDLTK
-382 IFFDQNSLY
+382 FFNQNSLY

-419 FVDENSVAN
+419 FVDESGIAD
-428 EYLQT
+428 EYLET

-438 KANVMLSNAI
+438 KANVMLSQAI
-448 LKALN
+448 FKALN
-453 NQLREA
+453 NKLREA
-459 NSDFLEIIKLYPNH
+459 NSDFLEITKLYPNH
-473 SILQFNLA
+473 SIVQFNLA

-496 FVTSYHLDTSN
+496 FVTSYHLDPSN
-507 YIAGAYAIMTAKMI
+507 YIAGAYAIMAAKII
-521 GKDAKRLTNEIL
+521 GRDAKRLTKEVM
-533 DSMGLDSN
+533 DTMDADTN

-555 QSNESALNSW
+555 QGNQGALNDW
-565 LDKNKNDTVLDTV
+565 LDKNHNESVLNIV
-578 FNIITAYITNRS
+578 FNIICAYITDRNDI
-590 EVIIPATDI
+590 VILATDE

-604 PNDVLVNI
+604 PNDVLTNI
-612 IYSATRF
+612 IYSVTRF
-619 DSQNIKNYA
+619 DVKNIKNYA
-628 KDIQTKFL
+628 KDIQVKFL
-636 TTKLDKGALYGGAT
+636 TTKLDKGTLYGGAT
-650 IIRTQ
+650 IIKTE
-655 YIKLLQIAGLLH
+655 YIKLLQIAGLLNI
-667 KERENIVSDL
+667 ERESIIKDL
-677 KVSTQNTKDIL
+677 KISSDNTKDIL
-688 YTLAYLDL
+688 HTLAYLSL

-711 INNENI
+711 VNTEKE

-741 YLELSK
+741 YLELAK
-747 LTNPTYAESRLALGL
+747 LTNPTYSEARLALGF

>member
-96 PEPILPIQA
+96 PEPILPTQA

-555 QSNESALNSW
+555 QGNESALNSW

-774 TQYDGLGNSG
+774 TQYNGLGNSG